1 MEVFLEHIALYRKYR
16 PKTFE
21 EVVGQE
27 SVTETLI
34 NQISSNRLSHAY
46 LFNGPRGTGKTT
58 CAKIISRLV
67 NCLNPNGHN
76 PCNECDNCKQILADS
91 FLDVIEMD
99 AASHNGVD
107 DIRELID
114 GVRYPP
120 SIGKMKVV
128 IIDEAHMITKS
139 AFNALLKTIE
149 EPPSYMIFIFATTEP
164 NKIPQTIISRC
175 QRFDFKRIDSKKM
188 QNYLASL
195 AKVENINVN
204 EDALQKIS
212 KLSSG
217 AMRDALGVLEK
228 TSSSKYDEIGER
240 ELEEILG
247 ASGDEIEKIVFA
259 LSNSD
264 IVSAL
269 NLSSEVYYSGKDLST
284 IRKDI
289 IEFLRKGMLYSAGVA
304 NKVSEVK
311 PRELAFFEN
320 IKAKEKHAFFVY
332 ALGEF
337 IESGNE
343 KNFDNIRAEFEYTL
357 ANICLKNKKTDP
369 IISDSLKTE
378 SKAREI
384 ENQANNIENE
394 AKEIKSERLE
404 SKQMPRTE
412 EPLENNKDENLSES
426 KQDVQITD
434 SDIEKKI
441 VNQVVDEEKITNDE
455 KFSNNDS
462 KDLIANWKDL
472 LKIVQKKNPYA
483 NTVICKLN
491 PISVENGLL
500 KASFPENLKA
510 LSMGFESRGLKD
522 ILQESIKEFCNEDVE
537 ISII

>member
-1 MEVFLEHIALYRKYR
+1 M
-16 PKTFE
+16 
-21 EVVGQE
+21 GQDN
-27 SVTETLI
+27 VTDTLI
-34 NQISSNRLSHAY
+34 KQISSNRLSHAY

-58 CAKIISRLV
+58 CAKIISRFV
-67 NCLNPNGHN
+67 NCLNPDGHN
-76 PCNECDNCKQILADS
+76 PCNQCDNCTQILNDS

-120 SIGKMKVV
+120 SIGKMKVI
-128 IIDEAHMITKS
+128 IIDEAHMITKG

-164 NKIPQTIISRC
+164 NKIPETIISRC
-175 QRFDFKRIDSKKM
+175 QRFDFKRIDAKKM
-188 QNYLASL
+188 QDYLAKL
-195 AKVENINVN
+195 AKDENINIK
-204 EDALQKIS
+204 EDALHKIS

-228 TSSSKYDEIGER
+228 TSSSKFETIGER

-247 ASGDEIEKIVFA
+247 ASGEEIEDIIFH

-269 NLSSEVYYSGKDLST
+269 NLSSEIYYSGKDLST
-284 IRKDI
+284 VKKDI

-304 NKVSEVK
+304 NKISEVK
-311 PRELAFFEN
+311 ARELEFFEK
-320 IKAKEKHAFFVY
+320 IKAKEKHKFFVY

-337 IESGNE
+337 IESSKN

-357 ANICLKNKKTDP
+357 AKICLEKQNLV
-369 IISDSLKTE
+369 ISNERSESRDLTE
-378 SKAREI
+378 SR
-384 ENQANNIENE
+384 
-394 AKEIKSERLE
+394 
-404 SKQMPRTE
+404 
-412 EPLENNKDENLSES
+412 
-426 KQDVQITD
+426 KQDLSTTPNGSAQD
-434 SDIEKKI
+434 
-441 VNQVVDEEKITNDE
+441 
-455 KFSNNDS
+455 DS
-462 KDLIANWKDL
+462 KEKQNLVIPTEPTGERRDLTHPNNWQSL
-472 LKIVQKKNPYA
+472 LEIVQSKNPYA

-491 PISVENGLL
+491 PIKHENGILT
-500 KASFPENLKA
+500 ASFPENLKA

-522 ILQESIKEFCNEDVE
+522 ILIESIKEFINEDVE